1 MGNDKIGLVGLG
13 KLGTAMMSHWNKN
26 DIKIGVFHRDPT
38 KAREFVNQFQKGYLL
53 AASELKD
60 LDLLILALPATEI
73 IPFITSL
80 KIQGNSDHSPYFI
93 NMATTLH
100 TNEISKA
107 FPNLNVIGIKYMG
120 HARDLLEHG
129 NGLFISENTLPKII
143 EELFSNLGN
152 VKQESENCLAEVNKL
167 ATFYAVK
174 TAAEIENEFARR
186 GYPLEYV
193 KRALTSISPEV
204 IRSYS
209 EGSLGHFAKEIA
221 KKIQQND

>member
-1 MGNDKIGLVGLG
+1 MNNDKVGLVGLG
-13 KLGTAMMSHWNKN
+13 KLGTAMMSHWNQN
-26 DIKIGVFHRDPT
+26 NITIGAFHHNQT
-38 KAREFVNQFQKGYLL
+38 KAKAFVHQFQNGYLL
-53 AASELKD
+53 AESELKD
-60 LDLLILALPATEI
+60 QDLLILALPAAAI
-73 IPFITSL
+73 LPFISNL
-80 KIQGNSDHSPYFI
+80 KIHGNSDHSPNFI

-100 TNEISKA
+100 TSEITKA
-107 FPNLNVIGIKYMG
+107 FPDLNVIGLKYMG
-120 HARDLLEHG
+120 HARDLLDHG
-129 NGLFISENTLPKII
+129 KGLFISEITLPNKV
-143 EELFSNLGN
+143 EALFSYLGN
-152 VKQESENCLAEVNKL
+152 VKQDSENCLAEVNKL

-174 TAAEIENEFARR
+174 TAVEIENEFAKR